1 MGRWLQY
8 TILVTAYITRPDL
21 PQSPAR
27 DSSPHASRAQSTNDL
42 TMSSE
47 RCKTHRVRLP
57 LATLPLL
64 LLSWSLLSGGLT

>member
-1 MGRWLQY
+1 MGTWLY
-8 TILVTAYITRPDL
+8 HTSPSVISRNLPHGTALHTR
-21 PQSPAR
+21 
-27 DSSPHASRAQSTNDL
+27 TNDL

-64 LLSWSLLSGGLT
+64 VLLSGGLT